1 MMLVKELMSG
11 LSEIPVVDGKATL
24 FEAVL
29 QIGLDGAK
37 PTEGGRYPAVLV
49 VDEGKRVAGF
59 LEFRSMLLAFAPGYG
74 EFARSAGQ
82 TGLSPDAMGAELQ
95 KLGLLEDALLDLCKK
110 AAETPISSVMTIPGP
125 DRITRGD
132 VSISEAAYRM
142 AVSAQDYLFVLDGEV
157 LEGIISLSDIM
168 AHICDT
174 VRACRV

>member
-11 LSEIPVVDGKATL
+11 LSEIPVVDEKATL

-29 QIGLDGAK
+29 QIGMDGAK

-49 VDEGKRVAGF
+49 VDEVKRVAGF

-74 EFARSAGQ
+74 EFARSVGQ

-95 KLGLLEDALLDLCKK
+95 KLGLLEDALQDLCQK
-110 AAETPISSVMTIPGP
+110 AAETPISSVMSIPGR

-142 AVSAQDYLFVLDGEV
+142 AVSSQDYLFVLDGEV

-168 AHICDT
+168 THICDT